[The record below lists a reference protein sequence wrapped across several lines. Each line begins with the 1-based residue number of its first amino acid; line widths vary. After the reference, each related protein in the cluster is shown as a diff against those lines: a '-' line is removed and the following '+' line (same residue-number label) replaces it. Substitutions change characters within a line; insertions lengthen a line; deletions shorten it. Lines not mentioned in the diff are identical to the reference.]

1 MVERIH
7 MMSLRVGIDLVS
19 VESVRQSLS
28 EHGEHYLSRV
38 YSEREVRDC
47 TTASGPDPERLAAR
61 FAAKEA
67 TLKVLRPGD
76 VGIPWFTIEV
86 VRRPEGAV
94 ALELAGAAAALASDA
109 GITELALSITHE
121 AGFAS
126 AVVVASSALETGTR
140 GR

>member
-1 MVERIH
+1 
-7 MMSLRVGIDLVS
+7 MMAVRVGIDLVS
-19 VESVRQSLS
+19 VEAVRQSLS
-28 EHGEHYLSRV
+28 EHGEHYLRRV

-47 TTASGPDPERLAAR
+47 TTPSGPDPDRLAAR

-76 VGIPWFTIEV
+76 VGVPWFTIEV
-86 VRRPEGAV
+86 VRWPEGWV
-94 ALELAGAAAALASDA
+94 ALELSGAAAELASDA

-126 AVVVASSALETGTR
+126 AVVVASSASETGKQR
-140 GR
+140 R

>member
-1 MVERIH
+1 MAA
-7 MMSLRVGIDLVS
+7 RVGIDLVS
-19 VESVRQSLS
+19 VQTVRESIS
-28 EHGEHYLSRV
+28 EHGEHYLTRV

-86 VRRPEGAV
+86 VRQPEGWV
-94 ALELAGAAAALASDA
+94 ALELAGAAAELAAKA

-121 AGFAS
+121 GGFAS
-126 AVVVASSALETGTR
+126 ALVVASCASETGNE

>member
-1 MVERIH
+1 MHTMAV
-7 MMSLRVGIDLVS
+7 RVGIDLVS
-19 VESVRQSLS
+19 VQAVRESIA
-28 EHGEHYLSRV
+28 EHGEHYLARV

-47 TTASGPDPERLAAR
+47 TTQAGPDPERLAAR

-86 VRRPEGAV
+86 VRQPEGWV
-94 ALELAGAAAALASDA
+94 ALELAGAAAELASEA

-121 AGFAS
+121 GGFAS
-126 AVVVASSALETGTR
+126 AVVVGSTASEMGNEDR
-140 GR
+140 